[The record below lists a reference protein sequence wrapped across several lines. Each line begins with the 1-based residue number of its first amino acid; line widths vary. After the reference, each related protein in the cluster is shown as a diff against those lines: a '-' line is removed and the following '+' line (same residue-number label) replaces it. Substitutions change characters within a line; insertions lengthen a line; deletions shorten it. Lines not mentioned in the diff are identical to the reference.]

1 MAGSDMKGLRSLLV
15 VAALAGIGPAGLA
28 CAEPLMSGKPLAM
41 LENSPQPN
49 GLGEAGAGSVGA
61 NESEPAKPLP
71 EGNPL
76 WAIPL
81 RTLSV
86 TRERPLFSPSRRPP
100 APAVLGVE
108 PPPPPLPTIKPAAPE
123 RPPLILVGTIIGE
136 NEKLAIFFNQVTN
149 SVTRVREGEAE
160 SGWLLRSVAERAI
173 ILQKDNQTVTL
184 DLPKRSEE
192 RPASGLPAPP
202 PSSDNL

>member
-1 MAGSDMKGLRSLLV
+1 MKGLLSLLV
-15 VAALAGIGPAGLA
+15 VAALAGVGPAGLA
-28 CAEPLMSGKPLAM
+28 RAEPLKTGKPLAM
-41 LENSPQPN
+41 LENNPQPS
-49 GLGEAGAGSVGA
+49 GLGEAGAGAAGA
-61 NESEPAKPLP
+61 SESQSAKPLP
-71 EGNPL
+71 KGNPL

-100 APAVLGVE
+100 APAVLGAE
-108 PPPPPLPTIKPAAPE
+108 PPPPPPKPALKPAAPE

-136 NEKLAIFFNQVTN
+136 NEKLAIFFNQATN

-192 RPASGLPAPP
+192 KPANGLPAPP
-202 PSSDNL
+202 PAGDNL